1 MNPTISDKILVL
13 GIDGMDPRLTRKY
26 IDTGDMPAT
35 KELLAR
41 GAGREDLVMLGG
53 MPCIT
58 PPMWTTLATGCY
70 PNVHGITHYFRCM
83 MPEQG
88 YEWLGYNLDSSF
100 NKAEPLWNVFVE
112 AGKKTLVWHWPGSS
126 WPPTSDSPLLH
137 VIDGTQPAAVNAG
150 IAEVE

>member
-58 PPMWTTLATGCY
+58 PPMWTT
-70 PNVHGITHYFRCM
+70 
-83 MPEQG
+83 
-88 YEWLGYNLDSSF
+88 
-100 NKAEPLWNVFVE
+100 
-112 AGKKTLVWHWPGSS
+112 
-126 WPPTSDSPLLH
+126 
-137 VIDGTQPAAVNAG
+137 
-150 IAEVE
+150 